1 MKNYRID
8 FAHNTIIMDYTFAKE
23 AQTIGSAAYED
34 LKRIKA
40 DFPTMTTRVASHR
53 EQKEPHHNKNLTY
66 SNMIKY
72 IMTFENSTELL
83 AEFTLVQSQSVV
95 AKQPYSIVRNWFVD
109 KFPEY
114 TTPKSK
120 VVPKESFKSFEK
132 SISETAPSKKTTV
145 GKFSSLA

>member
-34 LKRIKA
+34 LKRIKS
-40 DFPTMTTRVASHR
+40 DFPTMATRVASHR

-72 IMTFENSTELL
+72 IMTFDNSTELL
-83 AEFTLVQSQSVV
+83 AEFALVQSQSVV
-95 AKQPYSIVRNWFVD
+95 AKHPYSVVRNWFVD

-114 TTPKSK
+114 TKPKSE
-120 VVPKESFKSFEK
+120 VIPKESFKSVEK
-132 SISETAPSKKTTV
+132 NMSETVSSKKAAA
-145 GKFSSLA
+145 GKVPSFS